1 MSNCEKESNHLHPL
15 VKPITRARTEIK
27 AGREAKLLSG
37 YLDSKLT
44 KPVHCRRTLDQFL
57 YYMLHSTE
65 ARDKT
70 QVAYRWAKNSAV
82 QAKPKDRPIVMV
94 DQLWLWV
101 LHDGTVITSC
111 PSTWAGHE
119 DYNLSDVIVRELQHN
134 KDRRV
139 LQSAEELLH
148 LILKASLDFFR
159 RKGPVGF
166 QFHDCFQSSINNV
179 SEKQGNLFDHF
190 RRTTSRLHIGRL
202 SPEERKKEI
211 EVLFSLDQETELL
224 VEIMD
229 IQDELTIVKTILG
242 QQHDVLEK
250 LMILYP
256 KRVDEDVDQGGQGNP
271 SGGGLA
277 KNDLM
282 LLQNLVQLLRD
293 QAVPPT
299 PGGAQAPG
307 LAAPVLANASQ
318 SVGRSVVQETSL
330 APKEGQSREGQ
341 APKGGQKQ
349 GEEGKQPP
357 LVKANMLQDRD
368 QMYETLGI
376 VENNLR
382 IVTDMLAYAAKVESS
397 VRDSTKTRASRH
409 CPCRLCKNDGV
420 FG

>member
-1 MSNCEKESNHLHPL
+1 MSHYAKESSQL
-15 VKPITRARTEIK
+15 ITRARAKIR
-27 AGREAKLLSG
+27 GDREAKLLSG
-37 YLDSKLT
+37 YLDSKRT

-70 QVAYRWAKNSAV
+70 QVAYRWAKAPSV
-82 QAKPKDRPIVMV
+82 CPKDRPILMV

-101 LHDGTVITSC
+101 LHDGTIITSC
-111 PSTWAGHE
+111 PSTWAGFE
-119 DYNLSDVIVRELQHN
+119 EYNLGDVIIRELRDN

-139 LQSAEELLH
+139 IQSAEELLH
-148 LILKASLDFFR
+148 LILKTSLDFFR

-166 QFHDCFQSSINNV
+166 QFHECFQSSINNV
-179 SEKQGNLFDHF
+179 SEQQGHLFDGF
-190 RRTTSRLHIGRL
+190 RRTTKKLHVGTL
-202 SPEERKKEI
+202 SPEDRKEAI
-211 EVLFSLDQETELL
+211 EDLFRLHEETELL

-242 QQHDVLEK
+242 QQHDVLQN
-250 LMILYP
+250 LMRLYP
-256 KRVDEDVDQGGQGNP
+256 KKAEEDVEEASQGNL

-277 KNDLM
+277 KSELM
-282 LLQNLVQLLRD
+282 MLQNLVQLLRN
-293 QAVPPT
+293 QPAVPPT
-299 PGGAQAPG
+299 PGGERVPVPATTVFG
-307 LAAPVLANASQ
+307 TAAGAFQTGGS
-318 SVGRSVVQETSL
+318 STVQETIST
-330 APKEGQSREGQ
+330 PKDGQAREGE

-349 GEEGKQPP
+349 GEESKRAPP
-357 LVKANMLQDRD
+357 VKANMLQDRD

-397 VRDSTKTRASRH
+397 VCDSARMPRH
-409 CPCRLCKNDGV
+409 CLRRSWNKESV